1 MNESLHIQQRLRTL
15 LERFYDGSTTPEE
28 EREINRLLSSA
39 ECQTEEFA
47 ADRRLFAALA
57 APPADTT
64 PPPALG
70 EKLEK
75 MAAGHFRPRRITPP
89 AWLRWCA
96 AAAILIGVA
105 LTLPLRNT
113 DAPADTAQAPITAQA
128 APPAVS
134 LKTETQPAEDTAAA
148 APEPRRHA
156 HRRQRY
162 RPAVTAAT
170 PAPATDDA
178 AADDT
183 DTYLSPEQAARI
195 SEAALMTMA
204 RTLASA
210 DGVCRQ
216 TDERIGSTIS
226 STLGLLPAAI
236 NSPTNNI

>member
-1 MNESLHIQQRLRTL
+1 MNDSLHIQQRLRTL
-15 LERFYDGSTTPEE
+15 LERFYDGSTSPEE

-47 ADRRLFAALA
+47 ADSRLFAALT
-57 APPADTT
+57 APTADTP

-75 MAAGHFRPRRITPP
+75 MAAGHFRPHHLTPP
-89 AWLRWCA
+89 VWLRWGA
-96 AAAILIGVA
+96 AAAILLGVA
-105 LTLPLRNT
+105 LTLPLRHT
-113 DAPADTAQAPITAQA
+113 DSPADTAQAPLTAQA
-128 APPAVS
+128 LPPAVTI
-134 LKTETQPAEDTAAA
+134 KAETQPVEDTAVAPP
-148 APEPRRHA
+148 APEPRR
-156 HRRQRY
+156 QRH
-162 RPAVTAAT
+162 RPAATAAT